1 MDPTPLGS
9 VELGYGLRVPHYREL
24 RERGTRASFVE
35 ALAENFLGRG
45 GLPRQVLERVRRDAR
60 VVLHGVSLSIGGVD
74 AINWDHVRALSD
86 LARELE
92 VPWISD
98 HLCFGSV
105 GGHYAHDLW
114 PLPYTEEAVRHVADR
129 ARAVQDA
136 LGRPLIL
143 ENVSS
148 YVEWRA
154 STMPEWEF
162 ATEVAR
168 RAGVG
173 LLLDVNN
180 VVVSAKNHGFSAVRY
195 LEGLPRHLVVQMHL
209 AGHSDYGT
217 HAIDDH
223 ASPVPEVVWALFR
236 QALARFGNVPTI
248 VEWDDAIPSL
258 AELEAEADRAT
269 AIAEEVSSVPR
280 SA

>member
-1 MDPTPLGS
+1 MPSTPFGS

-24 RERGTRASFVE
+24 RERGTRAPFVE

-45 GLPRQVLERVRRDAR
+45 GLPLRVLERVRRDAR
-60 VVLHGVSLSIGGVD
+60 VALHGVSLSIGGTD
-74 AINWDHVRALSD
+74 AINWDHVHALSA

-92 VPWISD
+92 APWISD

-105 GGHYAHDLW
+105 DGHYAHDLW
-114 PLPYTEEAVRHVADR
+114 PLPYTEEAVQHVADR
-129 ARAVQDA
+129 ARHVQDV
-136 LGRPLIL
+136 LGRRLIL

-162 ATEVAR
+162 IVEVAR

-180 VVVSAKNHGFSAVRY
+180 VVVSAKNHGFSADRY
-195 LEGLPRHLVVQMHL
+195 LAGLPPGLVVQMHL

-223 ASPVPEVVWALFR
+223 ASPVPDVVWSLYR
-236 QALARFGNVPTI
+236 QALVRFGSIPTI
-248 VEWDDAIPSL
+248 VEWDDAIPTLSAL
-258 AELEAEADRAT
+258 EGEAERAG
-269 AIAEEVSSVPR
+269 AIAAEVLSVPR

>member
-1 MDPTPLGS
+1 MAPSPFDSMDF
-9 VELGYGLRVPHYREL
+9 GYGLRAPHYREL
-24 RERGTRASFVE
+24 WERGTRAPFVE
-35 ALAENFLGRG
+35 ALAENFIGRG
-45 GLPRQVLERVRRDAR
+45 GLPRRVLERIRRDAR
-60 VVLHGVSLSIGGVD
+60 IALHGVSLSLGGMD
-74 AINWDHVRALSD
+74 LINWDHVRALSD
-86 LARELE
+86 LAHELE

-98 HLCFGSV
+98 HFCFGTV

-114 PLPYTEEAVRHVADR
+114 PLPYTEEAVAHVATR
-129 ARAVQDA
+129 ARAVQDV

-162 ATEVAR
+162 VAEVAR

-180 VVVSAKNHGFSAVRY
+180 VVVSAKNHGFSAEHYVASLPPDLVR
-195 LEGLPRHLVVQMHL
+195 QMHL
-209 AGHSDYGT
+209 AGHSDHGT

-223 ASPVPEVVWALFR
+223 ASPVPEVVWTLFR

-248 VEWDDAIPSL
+248 LERDDAIPTL
-258 AELEAEADRAT
+258 AELEAEAERAR
-269 AIAEEVSSVPR
+269 AIAAEVYRVPR

>member
-1 MDPTPLGS
+1 MGAM
-9 VELGYGLRVPHYREL
+9 ELGYGLRVPHYREL
-24 RERGTRASFVE
+24 MERGTRASFVE

-45 GLPRQVLERVRRDAR
+45 GLPLRVLERVRCDAS
-60 VVLHGVSLSIGGVD
+60 VAVHGVSLSIGGVD
-74 AINWDHVRALSD
+74 PINWDHVHSLSV
-86 LARELE
+86 LGHSLE
-92 VPWISD
+92 APWISD

-114 PLPYTEEAVRHVADR
+114 PLPYTEEAVAHVANR
-129 ARAVQDA
+129 ARQVQDR

-162 ATEVAR
+162 VVEVAR

-180 VVVSAKNHGFSAVRY
+180 VIVSAKNHDFSPEEYIDALPPDLVR
-195 LEGLPRHLVVQMHL
+195 QMHL

-223 ASPVPEVVWALFR
+223 GSPVPEGVWVLFR
-236 QALARFGNVPTI
+236 RALARFGKIPTI
-248 VEWDDAIPSL
+248 VEWDDRIPSL
-258 AELEAEADRAT
+258 LELEAEASKVAS
-269 AIAEEVSSVPR
+269 IAEEVFPVPR

>member
-1 MDPTPLGS
+1 MDLGF
-9 VELGYGLRVPHYREL
+9 GLRVPHYREL
-24 RERGTRASFVE
+24 RERGTRAPFVE

-60 VVLHGVSLSIGGVD
+60 VVLHGVSLSIGALD
-74 AINWDHVRALSD
+74 PINWDHVRALAA
-86 LARELE
+86 LGRELE

-105 GGHYAHDLW
+105 GGHYGHDLW
-114 PLPYTEEAVRHVADR
+114 PLPYTEEALQNVVDR
-129 ARAVQDA
+129 ARAVQDV

-162 ATEVAR
+162 AAEVAR
-168 RAGVG
+168 RASVG

-180 VVVSAKNHGFSAVRY
+180 VVVSAKNHGFSPTRY
-195 LEGLPRHLVVQMHL
+195 VEGLPPDAVVQMHL
-209 AGHSDYGT
+209 AGHTDHGT
-217 HAIDDH
+217 YAIDDH
-223 ASPVPEVVWALFR
+223 ASPVPPAVWSLFR
-236 QALARFGNVPTI
+236 RALLRFGNVPTI
-248 VEWDDAIPSL
+248 VEWDDAIPTLS
-258 AELEAEADRAT
+258 ELEAEVGRAG
-269 AIAEEVSSVPR
+269 AIAEEVFSVPR